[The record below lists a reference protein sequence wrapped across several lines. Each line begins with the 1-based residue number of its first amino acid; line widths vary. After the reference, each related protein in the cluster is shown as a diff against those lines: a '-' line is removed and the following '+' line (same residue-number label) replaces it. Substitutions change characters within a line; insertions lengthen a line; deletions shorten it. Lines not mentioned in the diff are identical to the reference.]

1 MGVTKCSTLP
11 GIMVALAGG
20 ATTAGNGAAHVSDR
34 NNGAIK
40 FSDWSTIDNTFFG
53 TDGPDCSHRVSP
65 HGDDPLTTV
74 KSSMMKQVVQV
85 GHTDNSA
92 FSTDAR
98 TREEFLMVYH
108 DPYGGVWRTDGIVAS
123 TSDIIAASRVQD
135 ALRALPNEV
144 LEGVP

>member
-1 MGVTKCSTLP
+1 MG
-11 GIMVALAGG
+11 
-20 ATTAGNGAAHVSDR
+20 
-34 NNGAIK
+34 
-40 FSDWSTIDNTFFG
+40 
-53 TDGPDCSHRVSP
+53 
-65 HGDDPLTTV
+65 
-74 KSSMMKQVVQV
+74 MMKQVVQV

-144 LEGVP
+144 LEGVSVKPGQTGVQYLMEVDINKRGAGSFPVSGGITGG